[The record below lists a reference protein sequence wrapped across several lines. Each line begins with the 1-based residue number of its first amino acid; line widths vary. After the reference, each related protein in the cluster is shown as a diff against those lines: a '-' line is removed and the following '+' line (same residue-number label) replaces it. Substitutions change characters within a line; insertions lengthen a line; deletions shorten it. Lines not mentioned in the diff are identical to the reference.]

1 MIADRGAREKG
12 IGNRKPCPKQ
22 ATPVLPNVA
31 IFEGAYLRS
40 LFIITTSFRPTSFVS
55 PLARVRS
62 DSFPNPKP
70 LAIDELGQEFT
81 VRPSCVTK
89 EKDIFTPGRSAISL
103 SDIAGD

>member
-1 MIADRGAREKG
+1 
-12 IGNRKPCPKQ
+12 
-22 ATPVLPNVA
+22 
-31 IFEGAYLRS
+31 
-40 LFIITTSFRPTSFVS
+40 
-55 PLARVRS
+55 LARVRS